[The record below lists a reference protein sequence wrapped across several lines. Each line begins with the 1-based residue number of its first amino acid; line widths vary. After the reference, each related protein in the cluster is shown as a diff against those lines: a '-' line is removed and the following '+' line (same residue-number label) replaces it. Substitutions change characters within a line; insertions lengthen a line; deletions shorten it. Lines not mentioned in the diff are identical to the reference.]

1 MLLHQVSTKY
11 FTERMLMKQYAKKN
25 LSILVVYIYIYV
37 HKLVTKNIKFKT
49 VLVMITSYSRQEK
62 FQKYFV

>member
-25 LSILVVYIYIYV
+25 LSILVVYIYV

-62 FQKYFV
+62 FKKYFV